1 MSDLIFVLF
10 GRAVTLAEVL
20 IGASAVALLVLLL
33 VVIALIRANR
43 SRAALEQSAAEKSRA
58 LEAQMAEIMR
68 MQAETSG
75 RLQTVAEVFGSRQSE
90 MARALSER
98 LDGMGHRI
106 GSTMS
111 EASNTTHDTLRQLHE
126 RLAVIDNA
134 QKTMSGLSS
143 QVSQLERI
151 FADKQSRGAFGQ
163 GRMEAIV
170 RDGLPEDAY
179 SFQPTL
185 SNNSRPDCA
194 IHLPNGAPDLLIDAK
209 FPLESFAR
217 IEAAETEHALK
228 EAQQAARRDLI
239 KHIDDVRKKY
249 LIPGETQDL
258 AFVFVPSESLFAQ
271 IHDRFPDVVQRAY
284 RARVVVLSPTLLHLA
299 IQVVVTVI
307 RDARIRE
314 EAHVIRAEVTHL
326 MDDVNRLFD
335 RVMKLQQH
343 FSQAQRDVEQIVISA
358 EKVSKRGTRIE
369 SLELEGDG
377 GSESAPKPV
386 RLAAGREA

>member
-1 MSDLIFVLF
+1 MSDPILVLF
-10 GRAVTLAEVL
+10 GHAVTPAEALIVVSVLAL
-20 IGASAVALLVLLL
+20 VALIVVVLALL
-33 VVIALIRANR
+33 RANR
-43 SRAALEQSAAEKSRA
+43 AR
-58 LEAQMAEIMR
+58 AEIEHQAQEKTRELETQIAEVIR

-90 MARALSER
+90 MTRALSER
-98 LDGMGHRI
+98 LDGMGSRI
-106 GSTMS
+106 GSSMS

-126 RLAVIDNA
+126 RLAVIDSA
-134 QKTMSGLSS
+134 QKTMSGLSD
-143 QVSQLERI
+143 QVSQLGRI

-170 RDGLPEDAY
+170 RDGLPEDAF

-185 SNNSRPDCA
+185 SNNARPDCA
-194 IHLPNGAPDLLIDAK
+194 IHLPNGAPDLCIDAK

-217 IEAAETEHALK
+217 IEQAETDHDLK

-271 IHDRFPDVVQRAY
+271 IHERFPEVVQRAY

-307 RDARIRE
+307 RDARMRE
-314 EAHVIRAEVTHL
+314 EAHVIRAEVGHL
-326 MDDVNRLFD
+326 MDDVNRLFE

-343 FSQAQRDVEQIVISA
+343 FGQAQRDVEQIVISA

-369 SLELEGDG
+369 SLELDDDEGDKESRTKPMKAASG
-377 GSESAPKPV
+377 G
-386 RLAAGREA
+386 

>member
-1 MSDLIFVLF
+1 MSDPIVVLF
-10 GRAVTLAEVL
+10 GHAVTPIEALIVVSVLAL
-20 IGASAVALLVLLL
+20 VALVIVVLALL
-33 VVIALIRANR
+33 RANR
-43 SRAALEQSAAEKSRA
+43 ARSEIEWQAQEKTRE
-58 LEAQMAEIMR
+58 LEAQMAEVIR

-90 MARALSER
+90 MTRALSER

-126 RLAVIDNA
+126 RLAVIDSA
-134 QKTMSGLSS
+134 QKTMSGLSD
-143 QVSQLERI
+143 QVSQLGRI

-170 RDGLPEDAY
+170 RDGLPEGAF

-185 SNNSRPDCA
+185 SNSARPDCT
-194 IHLPNGAPDLLIDAK
+194 IHLPNGAPDLCIDAK
-209 FPLESFAR
+209 FPLESFSR
-217 IEAAETEHALK
+217 IDHAETDQDLK
-228 EAQQAARRDLI
+228 EAHQAARRDLI

-271 IHDRFPDVVQRAY
+271 IHERFPEVVQRAY

-307 RDARIRE
+307 RDARMRE
-314 EAHVIRAEVTHL
+314 EAHVIRAEVGHL
-326 MDDVNRLFD
+326 MDDVNRLFE

-343 FSQAQRDVEQIVISA
+343 FGQAQRDVEQIVISA

-369 SLELEGDG
+369 SLELDDDDEGK
-377 GSESAPKPV
+377 ESGAAPV
-386 RLAAGREA
+386 RAAGGG

>member
-1 MSDLIFVLF
+1 MSDSTFVLF
-10 GRAVTLAEVL
+10 GRTLTVAEAL
-20 IGASAVALLVLLL
+20 IAISAVALLALFLVLVAL
-33 VVIALIRANR
+33 VRANR
-43 SRAALEQSAAEKSRA
+43 SRTATERAAEEKSRA
-58 LEAQMAEIMR
+58 LEAQMAELMR
-68 MQAETSG
+68 MQSETSG

-90 MARALSER
+90 MTRALSER
-98 LDGMGHRI
+98 LDGMGHRL
-106 GSTMS
+106 GSSMS
-111 EASNTTHDTLRQLHE
+111 QASNTTHDTLRQLHE
-126 RLAVIDNA
+126 RLAVIDSA
-134 QKTMSGLSS
+134 QKTMSGLSD
-143 QVSQLERI
+143 QVTQLERI
-151 FADKQSRGAFGQ
+151 FSDKQSRGAFGQ

-170 RDGLPEDAY
+170 RDGLPEE
-179 SFQPTL
+179 SFTFQPTL

-194 IHLPNGAPDLLIDAK
+194 IHLPNGAPDLMIDAK
-209 FPLESFAR
+209 FPLESFSR
-217 IEAAETEHALK
+217 IEQAETEQDLK

-271 IHDRFPDVVQRAY
+271 IHERFPEVVQRAY

-314 EAHVIRAEVTHL
+314 EAHVIRAEVGHL

-343 FSQAQRDVEQIVISA
+343 FGQAQKDVEQIVISA
-358 EKVSKRGTRIE
+358 EKVSKRGSRIE
-369 SLELEGDG
+369 ALEMETDG
-377 GSESAPKPV
+377 EAQEPRPT
-386 RLAAGREA
+386 RAARAS